1 MKTETVSASVQVSVR
16 QHTLQANVARQ
27 AACQTSY
34 EPSGATFDDAGVSVW
49 DHVIRALRRVDRSDG
64 DGEGAA
70 EAFLPRP
77 ASRRAAYALSPHVQ
91 VEVVERLSETSIAV
105 LWQDATRCRY
115 ADQVWISCRARLKGR
130 CALSGA
136 VIRRDDMI
144 YKPRVR
150 ASIPANAA
158 AMILASVVEQ
168 LPAMKMALTGSAPDR
183 KHEAAHHAVRA

>member
-1 MKTETVSASVQVSVR
+1 MKTETVSGSASASVR
-16 QHTLQANVARQ
+16 QHTLQANGARQ
-27 AACQTSY
+27 AACQASY
-34 EPSGATFDDAGVSVW
+34 EPGGAAFDDAGVSVW
-49 DHVIRALRRVDRSDG
+49 NHVIHALRRVERS
-64 DGEGAA
+64 DGEGAG
-70 EAFLPRP
+70 EAFLLRP
-77 ASRRAAYALSPHVQ
+77 VSRRAAYALSPHVQ

-168 LPAMKMALTGSAPDR
+168 LPAVKVALTGCAR
-183 KHEAAHHAVRA
+183 

>member
-1 MKTETVSASVQVSVR
+1 MKTETVSVAVR
-16 QHTLQANVARQ
+16 QQALQANGACQ
-27 AACQTSY
+27 AACQASY
-34 EPSGATFDDAGVSVW
+34 EQSGAAFHDAGVSVW
-49 DHVIRALRRVDRSDG
+49 NHVIHALCRIDRSEG
-64 DGEGAA
+64 EGEGAG
-70 EAFLPRP
+70 EAFLLRP

-91 VEVVERLSETSIAV
+91 VEVVERLSESSIAV

-168 LPAMKMALTGSAPDR
+168 LPAMKVALTSGAPASA
-183 KHEAAHHAVRA
+183 

>member
-1 MKTETVSASVQVSVR
+1 MIAASGSSFTTSRERQMKTETVSGSLR
-16 QHTLQANVARQ
+16 QHTLQANGARQ
-27 AACQTSY
+27 AACQASY
-34 EPSGATFDDAGVSVW
+34 EQSGAAFDDAGVSVW
-49 DHVIRALRRVDRSDG
+49 NHVIHALRRVDRSEG
-64 DGEGAA
+64 EGEGAVR
-70 EAFLPRP
+70 PSCCGP
-77 ASRRAAYALSPHVQ
+77 ASRRAAYALTPHVQ
-91 VEVVERLSETSIAV
+91 VEVVERLSESSIAV

-158 AMILASVVEQ
+158 AMILASVVEE
-168 LPAMKMALTGSAPDR
+168 LPAMKVAMTGSMR
-183 KHEAAHHAVRA
+183 